1 MQTEIGK
8 IATMLSSTE
17 TELTPLQKTIA
28 KLGKTLALVA
38 LFVVTLIFIIQI
50 LRGLFTVGFE
60 HIEWIEIFMSSIA
73 LAVAAIPEGLPAII
87 TIVLAI
93 GMQNLVKQ
101 RAIMRTL
108 PAVETLGSTS
118 IICSDKTGTLTQNVM
133 TVQKVYVD
141 SKIQTVS
148 DLTYSGNAKK
158 LVEYGVLVNDTKVQL
173 EGLNF
178 VKFGDPTELAFVDLA
193 IALKQNPISI
203 TENFPRLYELPFDS
217 ER

>member
-133 TVQKVYVD
+133 TITNTYLFGATYK
-141 SKIQTVS
+141 VS
-148 DLTYSGNAKK
+148 DIKK
-158 LVEYGVLVNDTKVQL
+158 PNNTLQM
-173 EGLNF
+173 
-178 VKFGDPTELAFVDLA
+178 
-193 IALKQNPISI
+193 
-203 TENFPRLYELPFDS
+203 
-217 ER
+217 